1 MGDHKVLPQE
11 GKKNILITSALPYVN
26 NVPHLGNVVGSVL
39 SADVFAR
46 YSRARGNITLFVC
59 GTDEYGTAT
68 EVKAREEGL
77 SEQALCDKYH
87 KIHSD
92 VYKWFNIGF
101 DIFGRTP
108 TEQQTTIAQ
117 DIFLKLHKNG
127 FLEEKSESHLYCEE
141 HSSFLSDRFVEG
153 ECPTCHD
160 LGARGDQCD
169 KCGRLLEPTQL
180 INPRC
185 KVDGATPKSR
195 DTKHLFLS
203 LDKLQPECEK
213 WTKESQSRGIWSSNG
228 VAITQNWL
236 TEGLRPRAITR
247 DLRWGTRI
255 PKEMGDGYKDK
266 VMYVWFDACIGY
278 VSITACYT
286 PEWEKWWRNPENVK
300 LYQFL
305 GKDNVPF
312 HSVVFPSSQ
321 LGTREKWTMLHHLST
336 TEYLQYEGDK
346 FSKSKGIGVFGTG
359 AAETGLPSDVFR
371 YYLLSH
377 RPESG
382 DTEFL
387 WKDFVDAN
395 NNELLNNLGNFCNRI
410 IKYVRSPIFVG
421 IVPAYRSY
429 LSSSSLS
436 ELSGLQKWAEEV
448 DQMLKDYLQQMDAV
462 KLRLGLQTA
471 VRISAHGNLLL
482 QSHRL
487 DNKLAQSNP
496 DLTAVVVGLALN
508 HVHLLSTIFAPF
520 LPTTSTSILEQL
532 NLPPLQPIPEAW
544 NFEVIQ
550 KAGVPEGHTLGEAKY
565 LFSQIKP
572 EKAEE
577 WKIQF
582 GGEALKKQLA
592 EKEAKRLANKAAK
605 DKKKAEK
612 AASKTKGGNEE
623 PSEKEIAEKKLGE
636 GMLKAIEKDDQQRG
650 DGDDVDGI
658 TEGVKAAA
666 LQND

>member
-1 MGDHKVLPQE
+1 MAGTKVLPKE
-11 GKKNILITSALPYVN
+11 GQKNVLITSALPYVN

-46 YSRARGNITLFVC
+46 YSRVRGNNTLFVC

-77 SEQALCDKYH
+77 TEQALCDKYH

-92 VYKWFNIGF
+92 VYKWFDISF

-108 TEQQTTIAQ
+108 TEQQTDIAQ
-117 DIFLKLHKNG
+117 SIFLKLHENG

-160 LGARGDQCD
+160 SGARGDQCD
-169 KCGRLLEPTQL
+169 KCGRLLVPTEL
-180 INPRC
+180 INPKC
-185 KVDGATPKSR
+185 KVDGATPKLR
-195 DTKHLFLS
+195 DTKHLFIS
-203 LDKLQPECEK
+203 LDKLQSECEK
-213 WTKESQSRGIWSSNG
+213 WAKASQEKGEWSANGI
-228 VAITQNWL
+228 AITQNWFS
-236 TEGLRPRAITR
+236 EGLRPRAITR

-255 PKEMGDGYKDK
+255 PKEMGEEYKDK

-286 PEWEKWWRNPENVK
+286 PEWEKWWRNPENVS

-321 LGTREKWTMLHHLST
+321 IGTREKWTQLHHLST

-382 DTEFL
+382 DTEFT
-387 WKDFVDAN
+387 WTDFISAN

-410 IKYVRSPIFVG
+410 IKYVKSPVFDS
-421 IVPAYRSY
+421 IVPKYRAH
-429 LSSSSLS
+429 LAASSSLP
-436 ELSGLQKWAEEV
+436 ELSGLSEWIQEADK
-448 DQMLKDYLQQMDAV
+448 LYKDYLTQLDAV

-487 DNKLAQSNP
+487 DNKLSQSNP
-496 DLTAVVVGLALN
+496 NLTAAVTGLALN
-508 HVHLLSTIFAPF
+508 HVLLLAAIFSPYI
-520 LPTTSTSILEQL
+520 PSTSASILSQL
-532 NLPPLQPIPEAW
+532 QLPALQPLPSAW
-544 NFEVIQ
+544 TLDTLT
-550 KAGVPEGHTLGEAKY
+550 VPEGHKIGEPAY
-565 LFSQIKP
+565 LFTQIKP
-572 EKAEE
+572 ERAEE

-605 DKKKAEK
+605 EKKKAEK
-612 AASKTKGGNEE
+612 AAQKVGGKSERDVAEE
-623 PSEKEIAEKKLGE
+623 KLGKGVVE
-636 GMLKAIEKDDQQRG
+636 AIEKDDKRA
-650 DGDDVDGI
+650 GDDGVEGV
-658 TEGVKAAA
+658 TEGVKQAA
-666 LQND
+666 LQTD